1 MSTKRS
7 KYPMTDGGWN
17 IWNIQRRQEAQ
28 RLWMI
33 NQFMDAVEN
42 NSINSAVHKKWNKI
56 SFRKAS
62 FNSFNTIKNNKNSPL
77 TLQEWYKEI
86 NHMDP
91 TIPKTEFKKDL
102 KLKGYNYNNLFRNV
116 LEIKDPKTRNTMF
129 RFHSRCLPLNYL
141 HDKQCIM
148 CNNSMSNDPYG
159 HLFFNCIK
167 TKEFIKIHKLKRFLF
182 DSTGSNKNWSYK
194 RFDNNNKLV
203 NQITPIIP
211 ENKMKDH
218 QVNTDY
224 ALDQFHKPFFEWNY
238 KAINYDLNR
247 SFWHK
252 SARLEFI
259 KKIKTFKLDNS
270 KQPHLINT
278 PNTINNITIIR
289 NEIVKDYCIP
299 KTILH
304 KRVIIDKFI

>member
-1 MSTKRS
+1 
-7 KYPMTDGGWN
+7 
-17 IWNIQRRQEAQ
+17 
-28 RLWMI
+28 
-33 NQFMDAVEN
+33 
-42 NSINSAVHKKWNKI
+42 
-56 SFRKAS
+56 
-62 FNSFNTIKNNKNSPL
+62 
-77 TLQEWYKEI
+77 
-86 NHMDP
+86 MDP
-91 TIPKTEFKKDL
+91 TIPKTEFQKDL

-148 CNNSMSNDPYG
+148 CNNNMSNDPYS

-218 QVNTDY
+218 Q
-224 ALDQFHKPFFEWNY
+224 
-238 KAINYDLNR
+238 
-247 SFWHK
+247 WHK

-289 NEIVKDYCIP
+289 NEIIKDYCIP
-299 KTILH
+299 KTILP

>member
-1 MSTKRS
+1 M
-7 KYPMTDGGWN
+7 
-17 IWNIQRRQEAQ
+17 
-28 RLWMI
+28 L
-33 NQFMDAVEN
+33 
-42 NSINSAVHKKWNKI
+42 
-56 SFRKAS
+56 
-62 FNSFNTIKNNKNSPL
+62 
-77 TLQEWYKEI
+77 
-86 NHMDP
+86 
-91 TIPKTEFKKDL
+91 
-102 KLKGYNYNNLFRNV
+102 
-116 LEIKDPKTRNTMF
+116 

-148 CNNSMSNDPYG
+148 CNNDMSKDPYG

-218 QVNTDY
+218 QINADY

-247 SFWHK
+247 SFAYRNLIALILHHIWIWICNQLYSQEKEDTSTLDYELILKKWHK

-289 NEIVKDYCIP
+289 NEIIKDYCIP
-299 KTILH
+299 KTILP